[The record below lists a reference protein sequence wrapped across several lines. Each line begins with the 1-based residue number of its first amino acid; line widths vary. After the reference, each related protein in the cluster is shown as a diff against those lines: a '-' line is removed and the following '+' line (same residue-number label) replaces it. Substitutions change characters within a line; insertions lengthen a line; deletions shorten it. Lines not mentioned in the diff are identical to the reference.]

1 MTGPESTIDGSHA
14 FRTDPSARSIVIT
27 GATDGM
33 GRVAAVELARG
44 GARLLLIGR
53 KQARCEAV
61 RAECAALDG
70 DCEVDYVAADLS
82 TVREVQRAAAEIRRR
97 LDRVDT
103 LVNNAGGVFPW
114 RRTETSEGVELAL
127 MLQYLQRFVLTRDL
141 LDLLHASA
149 DPLVMVVAGGGT
161 YARGL
166 DLDDL
171 QSTLGYRKF
180 AMIGK
185 SAALNELLA
194 QELIRRQPRFTC
206 CNYGPGLVR
215 TKTTMGTPP
224 AWLFFQSIGRIF
236 SRSAEEAGADIA
248 RLAMGGNESGF
259 YCPDLQR
266 NEPGWAVAHPEL
278 GPMLWDRTEALLE
291 AL

>member
-1 MTGPESTIDGSHA
+1 MTGPESTVDRSDPGA
-14 FRTDPSARSIVIT
+14 RTIVIT

-33 GRVAAVELARG
+33 GRVAAVELARQ

-53 KQARCEAV
+53 SQARCEAV
-61 RAECAALDG
+61 RAECAARDRK
-70 DCEVDYVAADLS
+70 CEVDYVMADLS
-82 TVREVQRAAAEIRRR
+82 TVREVQRAAAEVNRR

-103 LVNNAGGVFPW
+103 LVNNAGGAFPW
-114 RRTETSEGVELAL
+114 RRTQTREGIELAF

-141 LDLLHASA
+141 LERLRAAA
-149 DPLVMVVAGGGT
+149 DPLVIVVAGGGT
-161 YARGL
+161 FARDI

-171 QSTLGYRKF
+171 QSTRSYRKF

-185 SAALNELLA
+185 SAALNELLTR
-194 QELIRRQPRFTC
+194 ELMRRHVDITV

-215 TKTTMGTPP
+215 TKTTMGTPL
-224 AWLFFQSIGRIF
+224 ARLFFQSVGRLF
-236 SRSAEEAGADIA
+236 TRSPEDAGADIA
-248 RLAMGGNESGF
+248 RLAGGGYESGF
-259 YCPDLQR
+259 YGPELQR
-266 NEPGWAVAHPEL
+266 NEPAWAQAHPEL